1 MRTVQILGAAPN
13 IERCSKALPSDT
25 ERWCL
30 NNPKIYEN
38 HLFPAALTTY
48 TRWFNLHPRKQTEKL
63 YPRCFAW
70 HRQEGKPLYLQEA
83 MADIPTS
90 RTFPREEIQQ
100 AFAIDGVPMRYF
112 TSSVAWLMAFAILTC
127 EFERIELWGFY
138 LSQTR
143 APIGDDTELRP
154 GDSLH
159 GRQRPGVAY
168 WVKRAREAGLDVW
181 YQPEVDTFGPFVPGD
196 AARYQ
201 GPLYGYD
208 TKYGYV

>member
-13 IERCSKALPSDT
+13 IERCPKALPPDT

-38 HLFPAALTTY
+38 HLFPAALPTY
-48 TRWFNLHPRKQTEKL
+48 TRWFNFHPRKQIEKL
-63 YPRCFAW
+63 YPRGLAW
-70 HRQEGKPLYLQEA
+70 CKEQGKPLYLQERA
-83 MADIPTS
+83 KDIPCS
-90 RTFPREEIQQ
+90 LTFPKDEILQT
-100 AFAIDGVPMRYF
+100 FGVRYF
-112 TSSVAWLMAFAILTC
+112 TSSVAWCMAFAML
-127 EFERIELWGFY
+127 EKFDRIELWGFY

-168 WVKRAREAGLDVW
+168 WVKRARQAGLDVW

-196 AARYQ
+196 AERYQ
-201 GPLYGYD
+201 GPLYGYE
-208 TKYGYV
+208 TTYGYV

>member
-13 IERCSKALPSDT
+13 IERCPKVLSSDT

-30 NNPKIYEN
+30 NNHKIYEN
-38 HLFPAALTTY
+38 HLFPAAITTY
-48 TRWFNLHPRKQTEKL
+48 TRWFNLHPRRQIEKL
-63 YPRCFAW
+63 YPRSLTWWRA
-70 HRQEGKPLYLQEA
+70 EGKLVYLQEA
-83 MADIPTS
+83 DVLLPMS
-90 RTFPREEIQQ
+90 RAFPREDIQR
-100 AFAIDGVPMRYF
+100 AFAINGRPMRYF
-112 TSSVAWLMAFAILTC
+112 TSSVAWLMAFAMLTR

-143 APIGDDTELRP
+143 APIGDDSELRL

-168 WVKRAREAGLDVW
+168 WVQRARDAGIDVW

-196 AARYQ
+196 AERYQ
-201 GPLYGYD
+201 GPLYGYE

>member
-1 MRTVQILGAAPN
+1 MKVVQILGAAPN
-13 IERCSKALPSDT
+13 IERCSKALPPDT

-38 HLFPAALTTY
+38 HLFPSALTTY
-48 TRWFNLHPRKQTEKL
+48 TRWFNLHPRKQMEKL
-63 YPRCFAW
+63 YPRSVEWFR
-70 HRQEGKPLYLQEA
+70 HQDRPIYLQEA
-83 MADIPTS
+83 DRSIRTS
-90 RTFPREEIQQ
+90 RTFPKDEI
-100 AFAIDGVPMRYF
+100 IRVYDTRYF
-112 TSSVAWLMAFAILTC
+112 TSSVAWCIAFALFLQ
-127 EFERIELWGFY
+127 EFDRIELWGFY

-168 WVKRAREAGLDVW
+168 WVDRARRAGVDVW
-181 YQPEVDTFGPFVPGD
+181 YPPEVDTFGPFVPGD

-201 GPLYGYD
+201 GPLYGYE